1 MQNLPFFFII
11 GRPRSGTTLLRLLFE
26 AHPNLLIPP
35 ESPFIIILYKKY
47 GEVAEW
53 SEQIIEEFCN
63 DLYKQ
68 RYFEKWLIDRDELL
82 HRLLQH
88 KGQNTFQG
96 MVTQVYLSYRSVYE
110 KKDLV
115 MIGDKNPMY
124 SLYASRIHKLY
135 PDSKIIHITR
145 DYRDN
150 YLSLVNVNFE
160 VPVVPIVVYRWKYAL
175 KKMWQLKAKNPGL
188 VYSIRY
194 EDLVADPEHHCRLLC
209 NFLNIEFDPSVLS
222 FYQKKSEVEKI
233 YAGEEGINQI
243 HKSLFNPIST
253 ERMNK
258 WQTDMTPRQIKVADL
273 VMGSTAEKAGYKRM
287 YTGFNP
293 GLYLWILPSL
303 IYASIM
309 YRIIML
315 GDYLPYGMRNSLNK
329 TLGIFLKLY
338 WKFNRRKVKPL

>member
-1 MQNLPFFFII
+1 MQNIPFFFII

-47 GEVAEW
+47 GKVTAW
-53 SEQIIEEFCN
+53 NQGIIREFCD

-68 RYFEKWLIDRDELL
+68 RYFEKWLIDKDELL
-82 HRLLQH
+82 GKLMQYN
-88 KGQNTFQG
+88 GETTFRS
-96 MVTQVYLSYRSVYE
+96 MVKQVYLSYKSVYE
-110 KKDLV
+110 KKDIV

-124 SLYASRIHKLY
+124 SLYSSRIHKLY

-160 VPVVPIVVYRWKYAL
+160 VPIVPIVVYRWKYAL
-175 KKMWQLKAKNPGL
+175 HKMWKLKKKHPEL
-188 VYSIRY
+188 VYSIKY
-194 EDLVADPEHHCRLLC
+194 EDLVADPEHNCRMLC
-209 NFLNIEFDPSVLS
+209 DFLNIEFDPSVLA
-222 FYQKKSEVEKI
+222 FYKKKSEVEKI
-233 YAGEEGINQI
+233 YSGDEGVNQI

-258 WQTDMTPRQIKVADL
+258 WQTEMTARQIKVADL
-273 VMGSTAEKAGYKRM
+273 VIGKTAEKAGYKRM
-287 YTGFNP
+287 YPSFNL
-293 GLYLWILPSL
+293 GLYLWILPSV

-309 YRIIML
+309 YRLIML

>member
-1 MQNLPFFFII
+1 MQTLPFFFII

-47 GEVAEW
+47 GAVTNW
-53 SEQIIEEFCN
+53 NEQIIEEFCN

-82 HRLLQH
+82 NRLIQH
-88 KGQNTFQG
+88 KGPNTFQG
-96 MVTQVYLSYRSVYE
+96 MVTQVYLSYKSVYE
-110 KKDLV
+110 KKDIL

-175 KKMWQLKAKNPGL
+175 KKMWRLKEKNPGL
-188 VYSIRY
+188 VYSIKY

-233 YAGEEGINQI
+233 YAGEEGISQI

-273 VMGSTAEKAGYKRM
+273 VMGNTAEKAGFSRM
-287 YTGFNP
+287 YPKFNL

-309 YRIIML
+309 YKLIML
-315 GDYLPYGMRNSLNK
+315 GDYLPYKMRNSLNK